1 MATQAGKTETEKK
14 IAAYLDFSAQL
25 IRRLDSRNINAVT
38 LKELAA
44 LTERTC
50 PRPPT
55 AKAMDFDRLGTQ
67 IWNAAIHL
75 SDQSSPMLKTWPQ
88 LEPQLRV
95 LAFFLLDA
103 AQRCY
108 VKHGNKK
115 SSQNLVRVFKT
126 AMKAARIC
134 INANALDLC
143 TRLFEK
149 VADHVEH
156 KQDPPPE
163 HKKDKQESEADE
175 MLKEL
180 TADYHLLRATASWKQ
195 DKPDS
200 VTFWLGRV
208 LLLPNRAD
216 LLHLAEKKVDL
227 TYEVG
232 KAALKKKQFDV
243 AARWLEQSY
252 SIFDDVDQEMLSS
265 DFCDLRL
272 VVTLDFARALV
283 GVGDAPSL
291 NKASNLIV
299 LLDQTPTYVK
309 KEYGYKTEV
318 YLLKLDAIYAQEPFQ
333 ADEFHGA
340 LTRIIRTAIL
350 SEGTFRSI
358 MYQIQK
364 LNTYHPAK
372 ERSLNRANIVNS
384 NPGPHSYLACQ
395 SLDLLLSRL
404 LPELPAALNM
414 VEKIVVTRIWISSLS
429 LQVHDHPSRLEA
441 LFEDIANANGTK
453 LGLEATHASQSLIW
467 KAVTSLQ
474 QVKNELEAAR
484 WCALANHAIFASSG
498 EMNKSKLLR
507 KMMTVAIAK
516 GDAAYAREAYYQMSE
531 VGKASVM
538 TRYLMFKIALQEG
551 DAQLAEESLEGVL
564 KASSKE
570 TEKYLFACA
579 LEAQQIGDKRQF
591 LATMNKVLEYHERN
605 PSSDVRLPVLLRCIA
620 GAITAELNTND
631 MPLEAGLTELCKVF
645 EAAMRHGSTFKD
657 GNDSDSRLAELRWFS
672 CHSYN
677 TALKY
682 CSDMHPELLMRFMT
696 ASVSLIDLLRNEGE
710 KDDGLISRLLLCR
723 FLATSSLI
731 VLARSEDHIERA
743 LQLYMDVRR
752 QIEAFHHSYQEAIQ
766 RNLLQPDVIS
776 DVEIKEFEMIQFD
789 LEALMRLE
797 QWNDLDKTLT
807 MCLDARHSDRLE
819 RAADLILHIH
829 TYIANSCHTN
839 QRHQEKIPTVMEKII
854 NTCWRNNKDITR
866 LARWIRCLFQMTITT
881 DPVMSLRCLDQ
892 AHAIANKAAMQQIPE
907 PYPVEELEWLAT
919 TAFNHAVDLWFASV
933 DEGDGQDTAKAWAE
947 KALMLS
953 GAVTIGE
960 GALHK
965 TLQDKWMRLRG
976 MGQKS

>member
-180 TADYHLLRATASWKQ
+180 TADYYLLRATASWKQ

-200 VTFWLGRV
+200 VTFWLARV

-216 LLHLAEKKVDL
+216 LLRLAEKKVDL

-232 KAALKKKQFDV
+232 KAALKKKQFDI

-252 SIFDDVDQEMLSS
+252 SIFDDIDQEMLSS

-283 GVGDAPSL
+283 GVGDAASL

-299 LLDQTPTYVK
+299 LLDL
-309 KEYGYKTEV
+309 EYGYKTEV
-318 YLLKLDAIYAQEPFQ
+318 YLLRLDAIYAQEPFQ

-372 ERSLNRANIVNS
+372 EGSLNRANIVNS

-414 VEKIVVTRIWISSLS
+414 VEKIIVTRIWISSLS

-441 LFEDIANANGTK
+441 LFEDIANTNGTK

-579 LEAQQIGDKRQF
+579 LEAQQTGDKRQF

-696 ASVSLIDLLRNEGE
+696 ASISLIDLLRNEGE

-743 LQLYMDVRR
+743 LQLYMD
-752 QIEAFHHSYQEAIQ
+752 
-766 RNLLQPDVIS
+766 
-776 DVEIKEFEMIQFD
+776 
-789 LEALMRLE
+789 
-797 QWNDLDKTLT
+797 
-807 MCLDARHSDRLE
+807 MCLDTRHSDRLE

-829 TYIANSCHTN
+829 TYIANSCHAN

-919 TAFNHAVDLWFASV
+919 TAFNHAVDLWFASA

-960 GALHK
+960 GASHK

>member
-50 PRPPT
+50 LRPPT

-180 TADYHLLRATASWKQ
+180 TADYYLLRATASWKQ

-200 VTFWLGRV
+200 VTFWLARV

-216 LLHLAEKKVDL
+216 LLRLAEKKVDL

-232 KAALKKKQFDV
+232 KAALKKKQFDI

-252 SIFDDVDQEMLSS
+252 SIFDDIDQEMLSS

-283 GVGDAPSL
+283 GVGDAASL

-350 SEGTFRSI
+350 SEGTFRS
-358 MYQIQK
+358 
-364 LNTYHPAK
+364 
-372 ERSLNRANIVNS
+372 ANIVNS

-441 LFEDIANANGTK
+441 LFEDIANTNGTK

-507 KMMTVAIAK
+507 KMMTVAVAK

-743 LQLYMDVRR
+743 LQLYMDARR

-797 QWNDLDKTLT
+797 QWNDLDKILT

-829 TYIANSCHTN
+829 TYIANSRHAN

-965 TLQDKWMRLRG
+965 ALQDKWMRLRG

>member
-1 MATQAGKTETEKK
+1 
-14 IAAYLDFSAQL
+14 
-25 IRRLDSRNINAVT
+25 
-38 LKELAA
+38 
-44 LTERTC
+44 
-50 PRPPT
+50 
-55 AKAMDFDRLGTQ
+55 MDFDRLGTQ

-180 TADYHLLRATASWKQ
+180 TADYYLLRATASWKQ

-200 VTFWLGRV
+200 VTFWLARV

-216 LLHLAEKKVDL
+216 LLRLAEKKVDL
-227 TYEVG
+227 TYEIG
-232 KAALKKKQFDV
+232 KAALKKKQFDI

-252 SIFDDVDQEMLSS
+252 SIFDDIDQEMLSS

-283 GVGDAPSL
+283 GVGDAASL

-299 LLDQTPTYVK
+299 LLDQ
-309 KEYGYKTEV
+309 EYGYKTEV
-318 YLLKLDAIYAQEPFQ
+318 YLLRLDAIYAQEPFQ

-350 SEGTFRSI
+350 SEGTFRS
-358 MYQIQK
+358 
-364 LNTYHPAK
+364 
-372 ERSLNRANIVNS
+372 ANIVNS

-414 VEKIVVTRIWISSLS
+414 VEKIIVTRIWISSLS

-441 LFEDIANANGTK
+441 LFEDIANTNGTK

-579 LEAQQIGDKRQF
+579 LEAQQTGDKRQF

-645 EAAMRHGSTFKD
+645 EAGRT
-657 GNDSDSRLAELRWFS
+657 
-672 CHSYN
+672 
-677 TALKY
+677 
-682 CSDMHPELLMRFMT
+682 
-696 ASVSLIDLLRNEGE
+696 
-710 KDDGLISRLLLCR
+710 
-723 FLATSSLI
+723 TSP
-731 VLARSEDHIERA
+731 
-743 LQLYMDVRR
+743 LQ
-752 QIEAFHHSYQEAIQ
+752 
-766 RNLLQPDVIS
+766 
-776 DVEIKEFEMIQFD
+776 
-789 LEALMRLE
+789 
-797 QWNDLDKTLT
+797 
-807 MCLDARHSDRLE
+807 
-819 RAADLILHIH
+819 IH
-829 TYIANSCHTN
+829 
-839 QRHQEKIPTVMEKII
+839 
-854 NTCWRNNKDITR
+854 
-866 LARWIRCLFQMTITT
+866 
-881 DPVMSLRCLDQ
+881 
-892 AHAIANKAAMQQIPE
+892 E
-907 PYPVEELEWLAT
+907 P
-919 TAFNHAVDLWFASV
+919 
-933 DEGDGQDTAKAWAE
+933 
-947 KALMLS
+947 
-953 GAVTIGE
+953 
-960 GALHK
+960 
-965 TLQDKWMRLRG
+965 
-976 MGQKS
+976 